1 MSFAHFLFLFYMKH
15 YTKVYPIANY
25 SPSICRWQEIV
36 SLQVIGGNLDH
47 TDSQVLRENG
57 GKELVISLLNQS
69 GRVRSKTITS
79 TKIF

>member
-1 MSFAHFLFLFYMKH
+1 M
-15 YTKVYPIANY
+15 
-25 SPSICRWQEIV
+25 

-69 GRVRSKTITS
+69 GRVRSKPITS
-79 TKIF
+79 AKIFLNHVACWVILHDFFCLKIFLKKFFKNTIRV

>member
-1 MSFAHFLFLFYMKH
+1 M
-15 YTKVYPIANY
+15 
-25 SPSICRWQEIV
+25 

-69 GRVRSKTITS
+69 GRVRSKPIGGS
-79 TKIF
+79 NIFNVLHAEQV

>member
-1 MSFAHFLFLFYMKH
+1 MIDSYIIYFKH
-15 YTKVYPIANY
+15 IFFHKKHHTKVYPIAN

-69 GRVRSKTITS
+69 GRVRSS

>member
-1 MSFAHFLFLFYMKH
+1 M
-15 YTKVYPIANY
+15 
-25 SPSICRWQEIV
+25 

-69 GRVRSKTITS
+69 GKVRTKPTKG
-79 TKIF
+79 TKILHAFSLSANLF